1 MDDVE
6 TRPQRAIRF
15 SDFAKLSGGESDWP
29 SPAPFSTTEVLI
41 IDEATSSLDMP
52 REKKIQ
58 EAISR
63 LEAGRTT
70 FAIAHRLTTLR
81 SADRLVVLDA
91 GKVVEIDT
99 RQDLMQARRGISTIS
114 SIRSSIHR
122 R

>member
-1 MDDVE
+1 MAAGSRD
-6 TRPQRAIRF
+6 
-15 SDFAKLSGGESDWP
+15 KLSGGRATGHRP
-29 SPAPFSTTEVLI
+29 RHSPRPRILI

-91 GKVVEIDT
+91 GKVVEIGT
-99 RQDLMQARRGISTIS
+99 RQELMQARRGISTIS

>member
-1 MDDVE
+1 MVGEQGQD
-6 TRPQRAIRF
+6 
-15 SDFAKLSGGESDWP
+15 LWGGDSDWP

-91 GKVVEIDT
+91 GKVVEIGT
-99 RQDLMQARRGISTIS
+99 RQELMQARRGISTIS